1 MGNYMNV
8 KLYNQEGAEV
18 GTVDLKPEIFEI
30 EPNEAVVHQYVVNYL
45 ARQRQGNASTK
56 TRRDVRGGGKKPWR
70 QKGTGRA
77 RAGTSRSPLWRG
89 GGTVFGPH
97 PRLYGYEMPKKM
109 KRLAIKSVL
118 ADKAQSDKL
127 RVIDKI
133 ELAEIKTKQVVSM
146 IDGFELTGKKCIILD
161 EGINENCFL
170 SCRNLEKVKYARATQ
185 ASGYDMLH
193 ADFVLV
199 TKAGLDKI
207 QEVYA

>member
-1 MGNYMNV
+1 MNV

-18 GTVDLKPEIFEI
+18 GTVDLKPEIFDI
-30 EPNEAVVHQYVVNYL
+30 EPNEAIVHQYVVNYL

-56 TRRDVRGGGKKPWR
+56 TRKDVSGGGKKPWR

-77 RAGTSRSPLWRG
+77 RSGSSRSPVWRG

-97 PRLYGYEMPKKM
+97 PRLYGYEMPRKM

-133 ELAEIKTKQVVSM
+133 VLDEVKTKKVVTMLNNFELA
-146 IDGFELTGKKCIILD
+146 GKRCIILD
-161 EGINENCFL
+161 EGYNENCLL
-170 SCRNLEKVKYARATQ
+170 SCRNLEKVKYGRAIL

-193 ADFVLV
+193 ADFILM